1 MYKRFYS
8 FLETQNCFYPAQFSF
23 RLNVSTNNELM
34 SITENIQT
42 QLDGGNYCAGFF
54 VDLKKPLNG
63 SALA

>member
-1 MYKRFYS
+1 MQLYDQKIR
-8 FLETQNCFYPAQFSF
+8 TQ
-23 RLNVSTNNELM
+23 
-34 SITENIQT
+34 QT